1 MADVPSRRSSAAELD
16 GPVPTPRTQFLRRF
30 VPWQI
35 LRFIAINL
43 RMLRMIGLSHPHH
56 RPPTRP

>member
-1 MADVPSRRSSAAELD
+1 MPADPRTSAAELD
-16 GPVPTPRTQFLRRF
+16 GPVPTPRTRFLRTF

-43 RMLRMIGLSHPHH
+43 RMLRMIGLSHPHV
-56 RPPTRP
+56 RPPTSG